1 MPTPPEPPRLAAAR
15 PRAGRPAPSR
25 RSPLRESRAARR
37 TRAAEIAL
45 RLAAAYPDAHC
56 ALVHRD
62 PFELLVAVILS
73 AQTTDAK
80 VNEVTPTLFA
90 RFPDAAALAAAPQD
104 EVEAIVHPL
113 GFFRSKARAIRETAA
128 SLVERHDGRVPD
140 TLGDLTELRGVG
152 RKTANVVLGEC
163 FATPGVTVDT
173 HVRRLSQR
181 LALTEETEPDRI
193 ERDLM
198 ALLPAEDWT
207 PVSHR
212 LIWHGRRICTA
223 RRPDCPACPLLP
235 LCPTGQGLRGG

>member
-1 MPTPPEPPRLAAAR
+1 MPQRPAEPR
-15 PRAGRPAPSR
+15 PRRRPFRER
-25 RSPLRESRAARR
+25 RGAQRE
-37 TRAAEIAL
+37 RAAEIAR
-45 RLAAAYPDAHC
+45 RLAETYPDAHC

-90 RFPDAAALAAAPQD
+90 RFPDAAALAAAPI
-104 EVEAIVHPL
+104 EELEAIVHPL

-128 SLVERHDGRVPD
+128 SLVERHGGRVPD
-140 TLGDLTELRGVG
+140 AMEALTELRGVG

-181 LALTEETEPDRI
+181 LALTEQTEPDRI

-198 ALLPAEDWT
+198 ALLPPSEWT
-207 PVSHR
+207 ALSHR

-223 RRPDCPACPLLP
+223 RRPACPSCPLRP
-235 LCPTGQGLRGG
+235 LCPTGQDLLGG